1 MVAFWRRWCNV
12 SGDPGTNLT
21 PTGGGSLIPVTP
33 PPDPRLSISELQA
46 VASFIKQFDSPVVRW
61 SMTPPSRRVLR
72 WEGIVIVAKALLR

>member
-1 MVAFWRRWCNV
+1 M

-21 PTGGGSLIPVTP
+21 PTGGGSFTPVTP

-61 SMTPPSRRVLR
+61 SIYAAGAAGFCDTIH
-72 WEGIVIVAKALLR
+72 WIVIVAKALLR